1 MDKRKEG
8 EVLTKCRGG
17 GGEGR
22 IDAGL
27 QVNGS
32 GVLGFFLPQIFASR
46 SLLLSSSWIR
56 VFFGLFSASR
66 SFVY

>member
-32 GVLGFFLPQIFASR
+32 GVLGFF
-46 SLLLSSSWIR
+46 SSSDFR
-56 VFFGLFSASR
+56 L
-66 SFVY
+66 

>member
-8 EVLTKCRGG
+8 EILTKCRGG
-17 GGEGR
+17 GGGEER

-32 GVLGFFLPQIFASR
+32 GVLGFFLPQIFASLF
-46 SLLLSSSWIR
+46 LLFPSKIASSPSVNGGR
-56 VFFGLFSASR
+56 L
-66 SFVY
+66 